1 MSVQRAPAQ
10 TVSVICAEGCSNMS
24 TAYLAL
30 ECNTSATDG
39 EPPVDFHPWTGAA
52 PTALV
57 AVHVALAGAYDST
70 IPSMVTAAC
79 TVDKLMSQFR
89 FASRVAPLDARLDEH
104 LADVIGLA
112 VCDVLTQF
120 AEINGP
126 PQLVVAFRTGAF
138 AGEDHRRMLEL
149 EPPAI
154 KRRIREKASAHF
166 DGEVHLTYCPMTK
179 SRVRV
184 FPSRESGTDNDRS
197 MNVPPSLFV
206 DSGLTHPTAH
216 EFFVNTYAGIQG
228 CNNLQHCRVILNEA
242 KCPPDVLMSIVAA
255 LAYAYPK
262 ANRAVK
268 LPALSYMASMVC
280 DAKRLLIKNGEEA
293 PGVGDDFQFHPALLD
308 GKLPFM

>member
-1 MSVQRAPAQ
+1 
-10 TVSVICAEGCSNMS
+10 
-24 TAYLAL
+24 
-30 ECNTSATDG
+30 
-39 EPPVDFHPWTGAA
+39 
-52 PTALV
+52 
-57 AVHVALAGAYDST
+57 
-70 IPSMVTAAC
+70 
-79 TVDKLMSQFR
+79 
-89 FASRVAPLDARLDEH
+89 
-104 LADVIGLA
+104 
-112 VCDVLTQF
+112 
-120 AEINGP
+120 
-126 PQLVVAFRTGAF
+126 
-138 AGEDHRRMLEL
+138 MLEL
-149 EPPAI
+149 EPTAI
-154 KRRIREKASAHF
+154 KRRISERG
-166 DGEVHLTYCPMTK
+166 GEVYLTYCPMTK

-242 KCPPDVLMSIVAA
+242 QCPPDVLMSIVAA

>member
-1 MSVQRAPAQ
+1 
-10 TVSVICAEGCSNMS
+10 
-24 TAYLAL
+24 
-30 ECNTSATDG
+30 
-39 EPPVDFHPWTGAA
+39 
-52 PTALV
+52 
-57 AVHVALAGAYDST
+57 
-70 IPSMVTAAC
+70 
-79 TVDKLMSQFR
+79 
-89 FASRVAPLDARLDEH
+89 
-104 LADVIGLA
+104 
-112 VCDVLTQF
+112 
-120 AEINGP
+120 
-126 PQLVVAFRTGAF
+126 
-138 AGEDHRRMLEL
+138 MLEL
-149 EPPAI
+149 EPAAV
-154 KRRIREKASAHF
+154 KNRVRETA
-166 DGEVHLTYCPMTK
+166 GVEVQLTYVPMTK

-184 FPSRESGTDNDRS
+184 FPSRESGNDNSRS

-242 KCPPDVLMSIVAA
+242 QCPPDVLMSIVAA

>member
-1 MSVQRAPAQ
+1 M
-10 TVSVICAEGCSNMS
+10 
-24 TAYLAL
+24 
-30 ECNTSATDG
+30 
-39 EPPVDFHPWTGAA
+39 
-52 PTALV
+52 
-57 AVHVALAGAYDST
+57 
-70 IPSMVTAAC
+70 
-79 TVDKLMSQFR
+79 
-89 FASRVAPLDARLDEH
+89 
-104 LADVIGLA
+104 IGLA

-120 AEINGP
+120 AEMNGP

-149 EPPAI
+149 EPAAI

-242 KCPPDVLMSIVAA
+242 QCPPDVLMSIVAA
-255 LAYAYPK
+255 LAYAYPC
-262 ANRAVK
+262 
-268 LPALSYMASMVC
+268 LLYTS
-280 DAKRLLIKNGEEA
+280 DAADE
-293 PGVGDDFQFHPALLD
+293 
-308 GKLPFM
+308 

>member
-1 MSVQRAPAQ
+1 
-10 TVSVICAEGCSNMS
+10 
-24 TAYLAL
+24 
-30 ECNTSATDG
+30 
-39 EPPVDFHPWTGAA
+39 
-52 PTALV
+52 
-57 AVHVALAGAYDST
+57 
-70 IPSMVTAAC
+70 
-79 TVDKLMSQFR
+79 
-89 FASRVAPLDARLDEH
+89 
-104 LADVIGLA
+104 
-112 VCDVLTQF
+112 
-120 AEINGP
+120 
-126 PQLVVAFRTGAF
+126 
-138 AGEDHRRMLEL
+138 MLEL
-149 EPPAI
+149 EPAAI
-154 KRRIREKASAHF
+154 KRWV
-166 DGEVHLTYCPMTK
+166 EVQLTYVPMTK

-242 KCPPDVLMSIVAA
+242 QCPPDVLMSIVAA